1 MALSL
6 IPLAYI
12 EGHGRYALF
21 PLSCLLTI
29 ETLAAAICQADSIV
43 GFKRGQGRD
52 KITFY
57 TDNTLMFLGGA
68 GGSLSSPNVHY

>member
-12 EGHGRYALF
+12 EGHGRDALF

-29 ETLAAAICQADSIV
+29 ETLAAAICQ
-43 GFKRGQGRD
+43 GFKRGQGQD